1 MLLGWVCSLA
11 AREGAVSVRIG
22 MFWKENSRKK
32 KRLKLE
38 DFLHMMPRFI
48 NWPPLKKW
56 IKDVSH
62 MVISFHL
69 LRNIKKTSFSGSF
82 DSLRAGAKVEELC
95 SSILKACT
103 IQVQINARPPTGQ
116 PILNANKTE
125 QK

>member
-1 MLLGWVCSLA
+1 MT
-11 AREGAVSVRIG
+11 
-22 MFWKENSRKK
+22 
-32 KRLKLE
+32 
-38 DFLHMMPRFI
+38 PRFI

-62 MVISFHL
+62 VVISFHL
-69 LRNIKKTSFSGSF
+69 LRNIQKTSFSGSF

-103 IQVQINARPPTGQ
+103 IQVQTNSRPPTGQ